1 MLPHNVLMCLMA
13 RQNQNTRD
21 MARACDELGG
31 EMRFRVLTLDAMA
44 EEGDPTIMTFE
55 EGDCYFIETLTKYW
69 VGRIKSATATELF
82 LTDASWI
89 ADTGLLTEFIR
100 TGKTQHL
107 NVEPVG
113 NWQLPVAIITGAG
126 PWPHKLWKEP
136 VR

>member
-1 MLPHNVLMCLMA
+1 MLPHNVLMCLMN
-13 RQNQNTRD
+13 RPSQNTRD

-31 EMRFRVLTLDAMA
+31 EARFRILTLDAMA
-44 EEGDPTIMTFE
+44 EEGDSTIMTFN
-55 EGDCYFIETLTKYW
+55 EGECYFIETLTKYW

-89 ADTGLLTEFIR
+89 ADTGLMADFIR
-100 TGKTQHL
+100 TGRAQHL

-113 NWQLPVAIITGAG
+113 DWQVPVAIITGAG
-126 PWPHKLWKEP
+126 VWKHKLFKEP